1 MPGMLRMSYM
11 YAFLFVFL
19 SAAVAMTEMQEHE
32 QLDEKKFNVLLIDP
46 EIWKKTF

>member
-32 QLDEKKFNVLLIDP
+32 QLKKFNVLLIDP
-46 EIWKKTF
+46 EI